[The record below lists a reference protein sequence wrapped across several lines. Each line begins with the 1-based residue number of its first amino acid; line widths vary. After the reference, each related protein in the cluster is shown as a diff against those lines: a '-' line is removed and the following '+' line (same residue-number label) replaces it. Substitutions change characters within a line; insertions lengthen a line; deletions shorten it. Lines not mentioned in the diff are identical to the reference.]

1 MRPTVCLSFSDT
13 SDISGLKEGSLNL
26 NVERDSLG
34 RRSLTIA
41 VAIVAATFLT
51 SLLSYSQLPESIIT
65 HWNAQGIGNGTGPRM
80 TVFLIPFVSLGLFA
94 LFYFIPKI
102 EPKKNI
108 YKFKSQYTGFMN
120 VILLFMLFFNGITI
134 AINMGMKLNLNRFLA
149 LATGIQFYF
158 FGVYLEHAKQNWF
171 IGIRTWWT
179 LSNEIVWDRTH
190 KIGSKLFKACGIIA
204 LAGVLIPQ
212 IAIILILLPILSV
225 AIYLIY
231 YSQKEYGK
239 IIEQYPE
246 V

>member
-1 MRPTVCLSFSDT
+1 M
-13 SDISGLKEGSLNL
+13 
-26 NVERDSLG
+26 NVESDSLG

-41 VAIVAATFLT
+41 AAIVAATFLT
-51 SLLSYSQLPESIIT
+51 SLLSYSQLSDSIIT
-65 HWNAQGIGNGTGPRM
+65 HWNAQGVGDGHGPRI
-80 TVFLIPFVSLGLFA
+80 TVFLIPFVSLGLIA

-108 YKFKSQYTGFMN
+108 YKFKRQYTGFMN
-120 VILLFMLFFNGITI
+120 VALLFMLFLNGITI
-134 AINMGMKLNLNRFLA
+134 AVNMGIKLNMNRFLA
-149 LATGIQFYF
+149 LATGIQFYL
-158 FGVYLEHAKQNWF
+158 FGVYTKHAKQNWF

-179 LSNEIVWDRTH
+179 LSNETVWDKTH
-190 KIGSKLFKACGIIA
+190 EVGSKLFKVCGIIA

-212 IAIILILLPILSV
+212 YAIILILVPVICE

-239 IIEQYPE
+239 IIQQHPE

>member
-1 MRPTVCLSFSDT
+1 
-13 SDISGLKEGSLNL
+13 
-26 NVERDSLG
+26 
-34 RRSLTIA
+34 
-41 VAIVAATFLT
+41 
-51 SLLSYSQLPESIIT
+51 
-65 HWNAQGIGNGTGPRM
+65 M
-80 TVFLIPFVSLGLFA
+80 TVFLIPFVSLELFA

-108 YKFKSQYTGFMN
+108 YEFKSQYTGFMN
-120 VILLFMLFFNGITI
+120 VVLLFMFFFNGVTI
-134 AINMGMKLNLNRFLA
+134 AINMGITLDLNRFLA

-158 FGVYLEHAKQNWF
+158 FGLYMEHAKQNWF
-171 IGIRTWWT
+171 LGIRTWWT

-212 IAIILILLPILSV
+212 IAIILILVPILSV

-231 YSQKEYGK
+231 YSQKECGK
-239 IIEQYPE
+239 IIKQYPE

>member
-1 MRPTVCLSFSDT
+1 
-13 SDISGLKEGSLNL
+13 L

-34 RRSLTIA
+34 KRSLTIA
-41 VAIVAATFLT
+41 AAIVAATFLT
-51 SLLSYSQLPESIIT
+51 SFLSYSQLPESIIT
-65 HWNAQGIGNGTGPRM
+65 HWNAQGVGDGTGPRM

-158 FGVYLEHAKQNWF
+158 FARALVSFKQ
-171 IGIRTWWT
+171 
-179 LSNEIVWDRTH
+179 
-190 KIGSKLFKACGIIA
+190 
-204 LAGVLIPQ
+204 
-212 IAIILILLPILSV
+212 
-225 AIYLIY
+225 
-231 YSQKEYGK
+231 
-239 IIEQYPE
+239 
-246 V
+246 